1 MPQGRR
7 KTPFSGKAKK
17 QQLQNKRSNH
27 QDQGFG
33 EASAGPMLEEVAQE
47 KLEDSVV
54 VANPSG
60 TQSKSDKSSLHMDV
74 TFSSG
79 DVGRRKYDLIFQ
91 KESNV
96 EIAKRREEAR
106 KVFQKVDIEE
116 PGKDLDHYYPAS
128 VDFPQRP
135 RWINTMS
142 KAQLEAN
149 EAKYFRDYVYEIM
162 EKHENSLSYFELN
175 LEVCDSDFLTP
186 EQSLYNLFFAFQ
198 TWRQL
203 WRVTEMS
210 DVLLLI
216 VDARY
221 VATLAPPSLIKSVK
235 PKPVI
240 IVLNKVDLVPPETA
254 IAWKHYFVKT
264 FPNVHVTFFT
274 SCPAYNLRNPSTT
287 NHEGMQF
294 RKLRGKI
301 SMVKEGALQ
310 ILDVL
315 EELELTEKGSLRPW
329 REKIVASSEDDNIE
343 KDSISNEAA
352 EMASD
357 QVLTIGTIGYP
368 NVGKSS
374 LINSLMGKR
383 VVSVSKTPGHTKH
396 FQTIFI
402 NSKIRLCDCPGLVFP
417 SKQHPILLSNK

>member
-1 MPQGRR
+1 M
-7 KTPFSGKAKK
+7 
-17 QQLQNKRSNH
+17 
-27 QDQGFG
+27 
-33 EASAGPMLEEVAQE
+33 
-47 KLEDSVV
+47 
-54 VANPSG
+54 
-60 TQSKSDKSSLHMDV
+60 
-74 TFSSG
+74 
-79 DVGRRKYDLIFQ
+79 
-91 KESNV
+91 
-96 EIAKRREEAR
+96 
-106 KVFQKVDIEE
+106 
-116 PGKDLDHYYPAS
+116 
-128 VDFPQRP
+128 
-135 RWINTMS
+135 
-142 KAQLEAN
+142 
-149 EAKYFRDYVYEIM
+149 
-162 EKHENSLSYFELN
+162 
-175 LEVCDSDFLTP
+175 
-186 EQSLYNLFFAFQ
+186 
-198 TWRQL
+198 
-203 WRVTEMS
+203 TEMS

-287 NHEGMQF
+287 NHHEGMQF

-383 VVSVSKTPGHTKH
+383 VVSVSKTPGHTKLRGGK
-396 FQTIFI
+396 I
-402 NSKIRLCDCPGLVFP
+402 NWWL
-417 SKQHPILLSNK
+417 

>member
-17 QQLQNKRSNH
+17 QQLQNKRSNR

-135 RWINTMS
+135 RWKNTMS

-186 EQSLYNLFFAFQ
+186 EQSLYYLFF
-198 TWRQL
+198 L
-203 WRVTEMS
+203 
-210 DVLLLI
+210 
-216 VDARY
+216 
-221 VATLAPPSLIKSVK
+221 
-235 PKPVI
+235 
-240 IVLNKVDLVPPETA
+240 
-254 IAWKHYFVKT
+254 H
-264 FPNVHVTFFT
+264 
-274 SCPAYNLRNPSTT
+274 
-287 NHEGMQF
+287 F
-294 RKLRGKI
+294 RRG
-301 SMVKEGALQ
+301 
-310 ILDVL
+310 
-315 EELELTEKGSLRPW
+315 
-329 REKIVASSEDDNIE
+329 DNFGE
-343 KDSISNEAA
+343 
-352 EMASD
+352 
-357 QVLTIGTIGYP
+357 
-368 NVGKSS
+368 
-374 LINSLMGKR
+374 
-383 VVSVSKTPGHTKH
+383 
-396 FQTIFI
+396 
-402 NSKIRLCDCPGLVFP
+402 
-417 SKQHPILLSNK
+417 